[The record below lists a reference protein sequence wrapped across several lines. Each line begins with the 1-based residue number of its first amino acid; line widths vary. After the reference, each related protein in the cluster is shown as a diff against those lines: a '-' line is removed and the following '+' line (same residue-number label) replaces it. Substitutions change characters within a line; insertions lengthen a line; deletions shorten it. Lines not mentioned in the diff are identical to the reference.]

1 MELTVREKVITSVLT
16 EEVCFGDKIVVLVSR
31 DAPSSSKVYV
41 IATLAKMLGYFPEV
55 MSYEGLTLQTGK
67 NCLVDAIKEYYSH
80 RLVDPR
86 FFLGA
91 KGAEG
96 SPVRLFRVENGSIL
110 MLNQRKRIWEVV
122 S

>member
-1 MELTVREKVITSVLT
+1 MYLTAREKVITSVLT

-55 MSYEGLTLQTGK
+55 MPYEGLTNVKGK
-67 NCLVDAIKEYYSH
+67 NCLVDAIKKYYSH
-80 RLVDPR
+80 RLVVPR

-91 KGAEG
+91 KGKEG
-96 SPVRLFRVENGSIL
+96 APVRLFRVENSSIL

>member
-1 MELTVREKVITSVLT
+1 MYLTAREKVITSVLT

-31 DAPSSSKVYV
+31 DAPTSSKVYV

-55 MSYEGLTLQTGK
+55 MSYEGLTPQTGK
-67 NCLVDAIKEYYSH
+67 NCLVDAIKKYYSH

-96 SPVRLFRVENGSIL
+96 SPVRLFRVENGNIL

>member
-1 MELTVREKVITSVLT
+1 MELTIREKVITSVLT
-16 EEVCFGDKIVVLVSR
+16 QEVCFGDKIVVLVSR

-41 IATLAKMLGYFPEV
+41 IATLAKMLGYFPEI
-55 MSYEGLTLQTGK
+55 MPYEGLTPQTGK
-67 NCLVDAIKEYYSH
+67 NCLVDAINKYYSH
-80 RLVDPR
+80 RLVAPR

-96 SPVRLFRVENGSIL
+96 SPVRLFRVENGSLL